1 MAENTE
7 NPKPDVAD
15 IRARV
20 NQIIAERAFKKAL
33 VAREAG
39 ISGAA
44 LSRFLVDRYDGD
56 NAAVA
61 SKLLAW
67 IEALERRDNVPAVLT
82 VGHEFVD
89 TTSSGR
95 IMTGMRF
102 AQATRS
108 LVMIHGEPGV
118 GKTITLKEYKQKGAS
133 VWLVT
138 MSPDT
143 SSKVPML
150 QEIGI
155 NLGLPVKGGAA
166 DMRRAIVARIVKTGG
181 VLLVD
186 EAQHLD
192 KGAIEQLR
200 RIHDEAEIGLVV
212 CGNTDLKAKV
222 ETSHNFNS
230 RIGMKV
236 RLTRPSQSDVSKL
249 SAQYDLADAES
260 LDFLSGIA
268 QLPGGLRCVVKTIQ
282 LALMSAAGDG
292 NSLCLQHLASAWSG
306 LALEE

>member
-7 NPKPDVAD
+7 SPKPDVAD

-20 NQIIAERAFKKAL
+20 NQIIEERAFRKAL
-33 VAREAG
+33 VARESG
-39 ISGAA
+39 ISSAA
-44 LSRFLVDRYDGD
+44 LSRFLMDRYDGD
-56 NAAVA
+56 N
-61 SKLLAW
+61 
-67 IEALERRDNVPAVLT
+67 VPAILT
-82 VGHEFVD
+82 IGHEFVD

-95 IMTGMRF
+95 IMTGLRF
-102 AQATRS
+102 TQATRS

-155 NLGLPVKGGAA
+155 TLGLPVKGGAA
-166 DMRRAIVARIVKTGG
+166 DIRRAIVARVVKTGG
-181 VLLVD
+181 ILLVD

-192 KGAIEQLR
+192 KGAIEELR
-200 RIHDEAEIGLVV
+200 RIFDEGEIGLVV
-212 CGNTDLKAKV
+212 CGNANLKAKV
-222 ETSHNFNS
+222 ETSDNFNS

-249 SAQYDLADAES
+249 SAQYDLVDPDA

-282 LALMSAAGDG
+282 LALMSAVG
-292 NSLCLQHLASAWSG
+292 NGTSLSQQDLASAWST
-306 LALEE
+306 LALED